1 MFSTLRKEEAMA
13 NLRRYDPLTELARFD
28 PFRNFEDLF
37 RDFRMANITRE
48 GEGQQPIRIDVHEN
62 DTSYTVHADLPGVS
76 KDDIK
81 VDISGNRV
89 TIAAE
94 TKRVEEEK
102 QGGNVVRSERYYG
115 EHYRSFTLEHEID
128 DAQASAKFDSGV
140 LELTLPKKAQQGGRK
155 LEIH

>member
-1 MFSTLRKEEAMA
+1 MA
-13 NLRRYDPLTELARFD
+13 NLRRYDPFTDLARFD

-37 RDFRMANITRE
+37 RDFRLANITRE

-62 DTSYTVHADLPGVS
+62 ETSYTVRADVPGVN

-102 QGGNVVRSERYYG
+102 QGGAIVRSERYFG
-115 EHYRSFTLEHEID
+115 EQYRSFTLEHDID
-128 DAQASAKFDSGV
+128 DSQATAKCEGGV
-140 LELTLPKKAQQGGRK
+140 LELTLPKKAKQGSRK

>member
-1 MFSTLRKEEAMA
+1 MA
-13 NLRRYDPLTELARFD
+13 NLRRYDPITELARFD

-37 RDFRMANITRE
+37 RDFRLGNVMRE

-62 DTSYTVHADLPGVS
+62 ETSYTVRADLPGVNRE
-76 KDDIK
+76 DIK

-89 TIAAE
+89 SIAAE
-94 TKRVEEEK
+94 TKRSEEHK

-115 EHYRSFTLEHEID
+115 EQYRSFLLEHEID
-128 DAQASAKFDSGV
+128 DAQASAKYEGGV
-140 LELTLPKKAQQGGRK
+140 LELTLPKKAQQGSRK

>member
-1 MFSTLRKEEAMA
+1 MA

-37 RDFRMANITRE
+37 RDFRLANIMRE
-48 GEGQQPIRIDVHEN
+48 GEGQQPIRIDVREN
-62 DTSYTVHADLPGVS
+62 EGSYTVHADLPGVN

-102 QGGNVVRSERYYG
+102 QGCTVVRSERYFG

-128 DAQASAKFDSGV
+128 DVKANAKFDAGV
-140 LELTLPKKAQQGGRK
+140 LELTLPKKASQATRK
-155 LEIH
+155 LQIH

>member
-1 MFSTLRKEEAMA
+1 MA

-37 RDFRMANITRE
+37 RDFRLANITRE
-48 GEGQQPIRIDVHEN
+48 GESQQPIRIDVHE
-62 DTSYTVHADLPGVS
+62 DEKSYTVRADLPGVN

-94 TKRVEEEK
+94 TKRVAEEK
-102 QGGNVVRSERYYG
+102 QGGNIVRSERYYG
-115 EHYRSFTLEHEID
+115 EQYRSFTLEHDID
-128 DAQASAKFDSGV
+128 DSKATAKCEGGV
-140 LELTLPKKAQQGGRK
+140 LELILPKKAQQGSRK
-155 LEIH
+155 LQIH

>member
-1 MFSTLRKEEAMA
+1 MA
-13 NLRRYDPLTELARFD
+13 NLRRYDPFTELARFD

-37 RDFRMANITRE
+37 RDFRMGNITRE
-48 GEGQQPIRIDVHEN
+48 GEGQQPIRIDVHESE
-62 DTSYTVHADLPGVS
+62 TAYTVRADLPGVN

-102 QGGNVVRSERYYG
+102 QGGNVVRSERYFG
-115 EHYRSFTLEHEID
+115 EQYRSFTLEHDID
-128 DAQASAKFDSGV
+128 DSKASAKCDSGV
-140 LELTLPKKAQQGGRK
+140 LELTLPKKAQQVSRK
-155 LEIH
+155 IEIH

>member
-1 MFSTLRKEEAMA
+1 MA

-62 DTSYTVHADLPGVS
+62 ESSYTVRADVPGVN

-102 QGGNVVRSERYYG
+102 QGGTVVRSERFFG
-115 EHYRSFTLEHEID
+115 EQYRSFTLEHDID
-128 DAQASAKFDSGV
+128 DSKATAKYDAGV
-140 LELTLPKKAQQGGRK
+140 LELTLPKKAQQGSRK

>member
-1 MFSTLRKEEAMA
+1 MA
-13 NLRRYDPLTELARFD
+13 NLRRYDPFNDLARFD

-62 DTSYTVHADLPGVS
+62 EKTYTVRADLPGVN

-89 TIAAE
+89 TITAE

-102 QGGNVVRSERYYG
+102 QGGNIVRSERYFG
-115 EHYRSFTLEHEID
+115 EQYRSFTLEHDID
-128 DAQASAKFDSGV
+128 DSHASAKCEGGV
-140 LELTLPKKAQQGGRK
+140 LELTLPKKAPQGNRK
-155 LEIH
+155 LQIH

>member
-1 MFSTLRKEEAMA
+1 MA
-13 NLRRYDPLTELARFD
+13 NLRRYDPMTELARFD

-37 RDFRMANITRE
+37 RDFRLGNITRE

-62 DTSYTVHADLPGVS
+62 ETSYTVRADLPGVN

-89 TIAAE
+89 SIAAE
-94 TKRVEEEK
+94 TKRIEEQK
-102 QGGNVVRSERYYG
+102 QGGNVVRCERYYG
-115 EHYRSFTLEHEID
+115 EQYRSFTLEHEID
-128 DAQASAKFDSGV
+128 DAKANAKFEAGV

-155 LEIH
+155 LQIH